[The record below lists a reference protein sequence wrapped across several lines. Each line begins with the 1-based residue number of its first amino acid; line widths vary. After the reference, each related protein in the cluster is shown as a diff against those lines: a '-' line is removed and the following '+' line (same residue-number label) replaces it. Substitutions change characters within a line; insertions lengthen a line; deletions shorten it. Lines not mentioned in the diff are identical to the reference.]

1 MDDASDGEQLED
13 SIISAEKAARSKR
26 ATRSERED
34 QLKRLLDEDGNTALS
49 MMCRLIE

>member
-13 SIISAEKAARSKR
+13 SIISAEKAARSKH

-34 QLKRLLDEDGNTALS
+34 QLKKLLDEDGNTALG